1 MKSVL
6 ANILFVFFVSSY
18 AFSQNQTEVY
28 VNNFDSTT
36 VGWTSQNLGFP
47 SSPLNWRLT
56 DSISYSQPNSFV
68 CNDPQAYL
76 YPEGTFDALISPQI
90 TLPTETQG
98 LRLEFRFIAN
108 LGFNGFIDSSD
119 HWYIEIS
126 EDDGQTWELFS
137 NEKNIIS
144 GSSWL
149 KYPDYYNN
157 TQEGDLTQF
166 AGSTVKFRFVLKDI
180 LDGLVGPGLFIDDFT
195 ILSLN
200 CDLDQYEP
208 NDSTVTAYNINY
220 GDSIFA
226 EICPSNDIDIFSF
239 TAQQGDFVRVYQ
251 LINSIP
257 RPTIYIF
264 DQNMNVVFNNFYFD
278 DMRFFAQS
286 TGTYYIWVTKGIFQ
300 QFATQYNFS
309 LELLSPNPDVLS
321 VSDVPDDQGLQ
332 VRVVWKASYYDPP
345 TGNNNPTGFYAI
357 WRQVGDSL
365 DQPII
370 KMNGLNNYDF
380 NNSEFM
386 NNSIFEYDN
395 ILWDYVAQVPAV
407 SDRPFVDYS
416 FVAPTLYDNVQTAFM
431 ICAVPKPGYQ
441 IPTLWGAPKSGTS
454 IDNMMPEFLSF
465 GILPGQSEVTL
476 NWNVDR
482 IIHHDLMGLKLYR
495 HLNTGFVPSESNLLM
510 TLSNQHTSFTDN
522 TIQPG
527 KNYFYMIEAIDD
539 AGNSAWST
547 ELSTSITANET
558 QSPLPKEYALDQNYP
573 NPFNPSTTIKY
584 QIPAD
589 ANISLKIYDVL
600 GNEVDEL
607 VNEFKTAG
615 FYEVKFNASKLT
627 SGVYFYRIESDNFTQ
642 TRKMLLMK

>member
-6 ANILFVFFVSSY
+6 ANILIVFFVSSY

-47 SSPLNWRLT
+47 SSPSNWRLT

-68 CNDPQAYL
+68 CNDPQTYL

-180 LDGLVGPGLFIDDFT
+180 LDGLVGPGLFIDDLT

-200 CDLDQYEP
+200 CDPDQYEP
-208 NDSTVTAYNINY
+208 NDSASTAYNISY

-226 EICPSNDIDIFSF
+226 EICPSNDNDIFSF

-251 LINSIP
+251 LVNSIP

-286 TGTYYIWVTKGIFQ
+286 TGTHYIWVTKGIFQ

-365 DQPII
+365 DQPIT
-370 KMNGLNNYDF
+370 KMSDLNSYDF
-380 NNSEFM
+380 DNSEFM

-482 IIHHDLMGLKLYR
+482 IIHHDLMGFKLYR

-510 TLSNQHTSFTDN
+510 TLSSQYSSFTDN
-522 TIQPG
+522 TLQPG
-527 KNYFYMIEAIDD
+527 QNYFYMIEAIDD

>member
-6 ANILFVFFVSSY
+6 ATILLLFFVSSFT
-18 AFSQNQTEVY
+18 FSQNQTIVY
-28 VNNFDSTT
+28 VNNFDSTLT
-36 VGWTSQNLGFP
+36 GWTSQNLGSP
-47 SSPLNWRLT
+47 SSPSNWRLT
-56 DSISYSQPNSFV
+56 DSISYSQPYSFV
-68 CNDPQAYL
+68 CSDPQTYL

-195 ILSLN
+195 VISLN
-200 CDLDQYEP
+200 CSPDQYEP
-208 NDSTVTAYNINY
+208 NDSVITAYNINF

-251 LINSIP
+251 LVNSIP

-332 VRVVWKASYYDPP
+332 VRIVWKASYYDPP

-370 KMNGLNNYDF
+370 KMNSLNNYDF

-482 IIHHDLMGLKLYR
+482 IIHRDLMGFRLYR
-495 HLNTGFVPSESNLLM
+495 HFNTGFIPSESNLLI
-510 TLSNQHTSFTDN
+510 TLSNQHSSFTDN
-522 TIQPG
+522 TLQPG
-527 KNYFYMIEAIDD
+527 QNYFYMIEAIDD

-547 ELSTSITANET
+547 ELSTSITGIET
-558 QSPLPKEYALDQNYP
+558 QASLPKEYALDQNYP

-615 FYEVKFNASKLT
+615 YYEVKFNASKLT

>member
-1 MKSVL
+1 MKNVL
-6 ANILFVFFVSSY
+6 VTILFVFFLSSF
-18 AFSQNQTEVY
+18 AFSQNQTIVY
-28 VNNFDSTT
+28 VNNFDSTLT
-36 VGWTSQNLGFP
+36 GWTSQNLGFP
-47 SSPLNWRLT
+47 SSPSNWRLT
-56 DSISYSQPNSFV
+56 DSISYSQPYSFV
-68 CNDPQAYL
+68 CSDPQTYL

-149 KYPDYYNN
+149 KHPDYYNN

-180 LDGLVGPGLFIDDFT
+180 LDGLVGPGLFIDDLT

-200 CDLDQYEP
+200 CDPDQYEP
-208 NDSTVTAYNINY
+208 NNSTVTAYNINY

-226 EICPSNDIDIFSF
+226 EICPSNDNDIFSF

-251 LINSIP
+251 LVNSIP

-332 VRVVWKASYYDPP
+332 VRIVWKASYYDPP

-465 GILPGQSEVTL
+465 GILPGQNEVTL

-482 IIHHDLMGLKLYR
+482 IIHHDLMGFKLYR
-495 HLNTGFVPSESNLLM
+495 HLNTGFVPSESNLMM

-547 ELSTSITANET
+547 ELSTSITGIET
-558 QSPLPKEYALDQNYP
+558 QTSLPKEYALDQNYP
-573 NPFNPSTTIKY
+573 NPFNPATTINY
-584 QIPAD
+584 QIPLD

-600 GNEVDEL
+600 GNEVAEL

-615 FYEVKFNASKLT
+615 YYEVKFNAGKLT

>member
-1 MKSVL
+1 MKNVL
-6 ANILFVFFVSSY
+6 ATILLVFFLSSF
-18 AFSQNQTEVY
+18 AFSQNQTIVY
-28 VNNFDSTT
+28 VNNFDSTLT
-36 VGWTSQNLGFP
+36 GWTSQNLGFP
-47 SSPLNWRLT
+47 SSPSNWRLT
-56 DSISYSQPNSFV
+56 DSISYSQPNSCV
-68 CNDPQAYL
+68 CNDPQTYL

-90 TLPTETQG
+90 FLPAETQG

-200 CDLDQYEP
+200 CDPDQYEP

-220 GDSIFA
+220 DDSIFA
-226 EICPSNDIDIFSF
+226 EICPSNDNDIFSF
-239 TAQQGDFVRVYQ
+239 TAQQGDFVRVYK
-251 LINSIP
+251 LVNSIP

-286 TGTYYIWVTKGIFQ
+286 TGIYYIWVTRGIFQ
-300 QFATQYNFS
+300 QFVTQYNFG
-309 LELLSPNPDVLS
+309 LELLSPNPDVLY

-357 WRQVGDSL
+357 WRQVDDSL

-380 NNSEFM
+380 DNSEFM

-416 FVAPTLYDNVQTAFM
+416 YVAPTLYDNVQTAFM

-441 IPTLWGAPKSGTS
+441 IPTLWGATKSGTS

-482 IIHHDLMGLKLYR
+482 IIHHDLMGFKLYR
-495 HLNTGFVPSESNLLM
+495 HLNTGFVPSESNLMM

-547 ELSTSITANET
+547 ELSTSITGIET
-558 QSPLPKEYALDQNYP
+558 QTSLPKEYALDQNYP
-573 NPFNPSTTIKY
+573 NPFNPSTRINY
-584 QIPAD
+584 QIPVN

-600 GNEVDEL
+600 GNEVAEL

-615 FYEVKFNASKLT
+615 YYEVKFNAGKLT